1 MDSRRRDKALHE
13 ARVNAHDPEYR
24 RAFRLGKRLFAARG
38 YFSIVRM
45 MDDSLFPLPITYDN
59 RAEEP
64 HETWREIIATYWN
77 PDGKRWRRFDPEKI
91 LRKMQEGK
99 T

>member
-1 MDSRRRDKALHE
+1 M
-13 ARVNAHDPEYR
+13 NAHAPEFR
-24 RAFRLGKRLFAARG
+24 RAFLKGKRLFAARG

-45 MDDSLFPLPITYDN
+45 TDGSLVPLPIAYEN

-64 HETWREIIATYWN
+64 HETWREIIVTDWN
-77 PDGKRWRRFDPEKI
+77 PDGTRWRRFYPEKI
-91 LRKMQEGK
+91 LKQMQEGK

>member
-1 MDSRRRDKALHE
+1 M
-13 ARVNAHDPEYR
+13 NAHAPEFR
-24 RAFRLGKRLFAARG
+24 RAFLKGKRLFAARG

-45 MDDSLFPLPITYDN
+45 TDGSLFPLPIAYEN

-64 HETWREIIATYWN
+64 HETWREIIVTYWN
-77 PDGKRWRRFDPEKI
+77 PDGTRWRRFYPEKI
-91 LRKMQEGK
+91 LKQMQEGK

>member
-1 MDSRRRDKALHE
+1 M
-13 ARVNAHDPEYR
+13 NAHDPEYR
-24 RAFRLGKRLFAARG
+24 QAFRLGKRLFAARG

-64 HETWREIIATYWN
+64 HKTWREIIATYWN
-77 PDGKRWRRFDPEKI
+77 PDGTRWRRFYPEKI
-91 LRKMQEGK
+91 LKQMQEGK
-99 T
+99 HEREKRQGL

>member
-1 MDSRRRDKALHE
+1 M
-13 ARVNAHDPEYR
+13 NAHAPEYR

-45 MDDSLFPLPITYDN
+45 ADGSLFPLPIAYDTGQ
-59 RAEEP
+59 EEP
-64 HETWREIIATYWN
+64 FRTFREIIVTYWN
-77 PDGKRWRRFDPEKI
+77 PDGKRWRRFDPERI
-91 LRKMQEGK
+91 LKKMQEGK